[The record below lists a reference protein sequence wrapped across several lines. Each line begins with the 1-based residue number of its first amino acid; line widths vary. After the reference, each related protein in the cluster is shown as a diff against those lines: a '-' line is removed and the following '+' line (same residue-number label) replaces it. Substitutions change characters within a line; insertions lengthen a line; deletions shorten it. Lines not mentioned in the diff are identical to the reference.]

1 MLWLILVSV
10 LAIGAAYVL
19 GGWMDREAEK
29 RSEAEAA
36 AWRERVEE
44 FALRSARGLADASL
58 LPSHAVGAAGKLL
71 AQYLIEEAGADESA
85 PAGIKQH

>member
-10 LAIGAAYVL
+10 LAIVAAYIL

-29 RSEAEAA
+29 RCEEETE
-36 AWRERVEE
+36 AWRARVET
-44 FALRSARGLADASL
+44 FALHSAQGLADASL

-71 AQYLIEEAGADESA
+71 AQYLMEEAGADKSA
-85 PAGIKQH
+85 PVHIR